1 MSATALPATFEPTG
15 AWEPCSDRSL
25 ERDDPLAG
33 TGGFGARWLLVE
45 IDGAWGAHAF
55 FQSRLDPAIG
65 RALVRRAEGAGMRT
79 VAIRRYGRRAD
90 ERRSQRRW
98 RWAVAD
104 ARTGLESVRW
114 GVVEDPAELLDIP
127 LDGTAGTASDRP
139 VVLVCTHARHD
150 QCCAVRGRPV
160 AKALAGAFPEETW
173 ESSHLGGDRFAATM
187 IVLPHGLY
195 YGRVPTADAVAI
207 IDRYLQGE
215 LVDQYYRG
223 RSSLSNVTQAAESFG
238 RSRTGDARIGTFT
251 PLREERTA
259 QGGWRVDLGHGG
271 DIVTVTMHER
281 MSAPLLS
288 TCAATRPASVREF
301 ALESISRRPAG
312 TTGG

>member
-1 MSATALPATFEPTG
+1 MG

-25 ERDDPLAG
+25 ERGDPLAG

-45 IDGAWGAHAF
+45 IDGAWGTHAF

-65 RALVRRAEGAGMRT
+65 RELVGRAESAGIRP
-79 VAIRRYGRRAD
+79 VAIRPFGRRAD
-90 ERRSQRRW
+90 ERRAQRRW
-98 RWAVAD
+98 RWALAD
-104 ARTGLESVRW
+104 ARPGRESVRW
-114 GVVEDPAELLDIP
+114 GVVDDPAELLDVS

-160 AKALAGAFPEETW
+160 AQTLSRAFPDDTW

-195 YGRVPTADAVAI
+195 YGRVPTAEAGAI
-207 IDRYLQGE
+207 VERYRQGE
-215 LVDQYYRG
+215 IVEQYYRG
-223 RSSLSNVTQAAESFG
+223 RSSLSNIVQSAQSFA
-238 RSRTGDARIGTFT
+238 RADSGDARIEAF
-251 PLREERTA
+251 PPVLEERTA
-259 QGGWRVDLGHGG
+259 EGGWRVDLAHDGEV
-271 DIVTVTMHER
+271 VTVLLHER

-288 TCAATRPASVREF
+288 TCAATRPTSVREF
-301 ALESISRRPAG
+301 ALTSMSRRPV
-312 TTGG
+312 